1 MKVTASSLAGSA
13 SSHVPTEWVAINW
26 RLVQR
31 NVRAMQH
38 RLTKA
43 TQEGDW
49 RRAKALQRWL
59 THSFSAKALAVK
71 RVTENQGKRTA
82 GVDQQLWDSATQK
95 FAAIAQLKKQGYR
108 PLPLRRVYYS
118 QVKWKD
124 APTGHP
130 YHAGPGDA
138 GASPAGTWIRSWK
151 R

>member
-43 TQEGDW
+43 IQEGDW

-71 RVTENQGKRTA
+71 RVTENQGKEPQAWTSSC
-82 GVDQQLWDSATQK
+82 GTQQRRSS
-95 FAAIAQLKKQGYR
+95 
-108 PLPLRRVYYS
+108 LPLHS
-118 QVKWKD
+118 
-124 APTGHP
+124 
-130 YHAGPGDA
+130 
-138 GASPAGTWIRSWK
+138 
-151 R
+151 